1 MGGIQ
6 FPYLTEITKTLWQWC
21 EQRNIYVF
29 ASYIRSSDNIE
40 ADAESRRIHPD
51 IEWELSDTSFR
62 KIVNAFGCPEID
74 LFASRINTKCSR
86 YISWHRDP
94 DAEAVNAFTVD
105 WSSCFFYAFPP
116 FSMVLKTLRKIL
128 EDKGRGIMVVPFWPT
143 QPWYP
148 LFKSLHS
155 TNINFLVKLYKDEGA
170 QYGTLNCCR
179 SALALII
186 GEHVGLDE
194 SIKRFFKGIY
204 RLRPPRAKY
213 DTTWDVS
220 LVLNFLENLYPN
232 ESLSLEDISKKLIT
246 LLALVTAHRA
256 QTFSKI
262 SIDYI
267 SRTDSQMR
275 IKITDLIKTSRV
287 GSQQPVLILPFFNQ
301 KPAICPARTLLYYL
315 KVTSSLRGTSKG
327 LFIGLKK
334 PHGSV
339 SSQTLSRWIRST
351 LMASGVDVAAY
362 GAHSAR
368 HAATSAALR
377 SGVSLDAIRRAAG
390 WTASSE
396 TFFRF
401 YNRPLDGN
409 TLDDSFARAIMGET

>member
-1 MGGIQ
+1 MLASLSKNSIRQ
-6 FPYLTEITKTLWQWC
+6 YDVYLKKWYLYC
-21 EQRNIYVF
+21 LHNKVDLLN
-29 ASYIRSSDNIE
+29 ASI
-40 ADAESRRIHPD
+40 PQ
-51 IEWELSDTSFR
+51 
-62 KIVNAFGCPEID
+62 
-74 LFASRINTKCSR
+74 
-86 YISWHRDP
+86 
-94 DAEAVNAFTVD
+94 
-105 WSSCFFYAFPP
+105 
-116 FSMVLKTLRKIL
+116 IL
-128 EDKGRGIMVVPFWPT
+128 
-143 QPWYP
+143 
-148 LFKSLHS
+148 
-155 TNINFLVKLYKDEGA
+155 NFLVKLYKEEGA

-194 SIKRFFKGIY
+194 NIKRFFKGIY

-220 LVLNFLENLYPN
+220 LVLNFLEKLYPN
-232 ESLSLEDISKKLIT
+232 ESLSLEEISKKLIT
-246 LLALVTAHRA
+246 LLALVTAHRV

-262 SIDYI
+262 SIDNI
-267 SRTDSQMR
+267 SRSDSQLR

-287 GSQQPVLILPFFNQ
+287 GSPQPILILPFFNQ
-301 KPAICPARTLLYYL
+301 KPAICPARTLLFYID
-315 KVTSSLRGTSKG
+315 VTRSLRGTAKG

-339 SSQTLSRWIRST
+339 SSQTLSRWIRGT
-351 LMASGVDVAAY
+351 LMAGGVDAAAY

-377 SGVSLDAIRRAAG
+377 AGVSLDAIRKAAG

-409 TLDDSFARAIMGET
+409 TYDDSFARAIIGETSL